1 METCAS
7 FKLCPALLADS
18 TKIYDHVKSHLKSA
32 MIQFSDLNTTPVMSI
47 ISNIGSAGIVTFQ
60 LTGAVLSTGAPLEV
74 AEPLAFRN
82 HSFGGTYLHSR
93 EFFGKDIEEILVR
106 FYKRTSTAS
115 KAPEFVETRIS
126 YSNRITETRHTSTVD
141 SHVSPVEKYLQ
152 KCFVEAK
159 LILSIKTCTMLQKWL
174 RQNKGQSSVAR
185 LHINETLT
193 VLVVTVG
200 EECTTIEFKSFV
212 LEPADAFLTLD
223 KPGNFGAVLVDCTAV
238 VNLECLI
245 QAIGI
250 CKVPS
255 VCVPAFKFYSGGIV
269 EVSSAHL
276 KQSKTPSAT
285 VSTVLLD
292 TSPSEAP
299 EEPIEPQPGPSQSS
313 YSQHST
319 ELADKPSSTRPSIL
333 QPLRRR
339 AHPRALISDSE
350 DSDSDSDSDAD
361 HPAGSKFETHHQV
374 APKPVNPHPPATPHK
389 RKQAEPVKYRGE
401 KKPKKISS
409 SFVSTI

>member
-7 FKLCPALLADS
+7 FRLSPALLTSS

-47 ISNIGSAGIVTFQ
+47 ISNMGSAGIVTFQ
-60 LTGAVLSTGAPLEV
+60 LTGAVSDTETLAEIT
-74 AEPLAFRN
+74 EPLAFRN

-93 EFFGKDIEEILVR
+93 EFFGKEIEDILVR
-106 FYKRTSTAS
+106 FYKRASTAS
-115 KAPEFVETRIS
+115 KLPEFVETKITYNNS
-126 YSNRITETRHTSTVD
+126 ITETRHTSTVD

-152 KCFVEAK
+152 KCFVKAK

-174 RQNKGQSSVAR
+174 RQNKNKSPVAR

-200 EECTTIEFKSFV
+200 DECTTIEFKSFV

-276 KQSKTPSAT
+276 KQSKSPSAT

-292 TSPSEAP
+292 ASESLKQPAEQEQPTTSQPSDP
-299 EEPIEPQPGPSQSS
+299 QSS
-313 YSQHST
+313 NSV
-319 ELADKPSSTRPSIL
+319 DKPSPPRPSIS
-333 QPLRRR
+333 QPVRRR
-339 AHPRALISDSE
+339 APPRAIISDSEE
-350 DSDSDSDSDAD
+350 DSDSDSDQDCSTETQ
-361 HPAGSKFETHHQV
+361 PETSYREEPKKFT
-374 APKPVNPHPPATPHK
+374 PKPTAPPNK
-389 RKQAEPVKYRGE
+389 RKQFEPLKCPVE
-401 KKPKKISS
+401 KKKKSNS
-409 SFVSTI
+409 NSFVSII